1 MQRTLNTVARFFAR
15 GSKKSAV
22 MPAYA
27 NSFMVPAG
35 QPVWMRRDY
44 SRFAEE
50 GYRRNVI
57 AYRAISMIATAAASV
72 PFRLFAEE
80 AGTAR
85 EVTQHPLLTLLK
97 QPTAWQPGV
106 ALFEALHS
114 SRLLAGNA
122 YVHAVGPV
130 GEAPRELHVL
140 RADRITIIAGKHG
153 LPQAYRYTVGQE
165 SWDIPVNPI
174 TGASR
179 VLHLKLFHPLDD
191 WYGLSPVEAAAYS
204 IDQHNQASAWNQSLL
219 QHGARPSGA
228 LIVKAGDGSAG
239 TLTDEQY
246 WRVKRQMEE
255 EFGGHG
261 NAGRPLLLE
270 GGLEW
275 KEMSMSP
282 KDMDFI
288 SSKHASAREIALAFG
303 VPPQLLGIPGDN
315 TYANLAEARI
325 ALWEQTIMPALQHVV
340 DALNHWLVPM
350 FGAGLNLRY
359 DAEAIPAISAK
370 RDAAWARV
378 SAADFLSDDEKR
390 KLLGLSHASTEGGQ
404 A

>member
-1 MQRTLNTVARFFAR
+1 MARFFAR
-15 GSKKSAV
+15 GRKSAV
-22 MPAYA
+22 LPMA

-44 SRFAEE
+44 ARFAEE

-57 AYRAISMIATAAASV
+57 AYRAIATIATAAASV
-72 PFRLFAEE
+72 PFKLFSIGSGVADEI
-80 AGTAR
+80 
-85 EVTQHPLLTLLK
+85 TQHPLLSLLRH
-97 QPTAWQPGV
+97 PTPLQPGG
-106 ALFEALHS
+106 ALFEALHT
-114 SRLLAGNA
+114 SRLLSGNA
-122 YVHAVGPV
+122 YLHAVGPK
-130 GEAPRELHVL
+130 GAPPRELHLL
-140 RADRITIIAGKHG
+140 RADRVTIIAGKQVF
-153 LPQAYRYTVGQE
+153 PQAYRYQVGQE
-165 SWDIPVNPI
+165 TWDMPVDAI

-191 WYGLSPVEAAAYS
+191 WYGLSPMEAAAYS

-228 LIVKAGDGSAG
+228 LIVKSGDGGAG

-255 EFGGHG
+255 EFGGHA

-275 KEMSMSP
+275 KEMSMTP

-325 ALWEQTIMPALQHVV
+325 ALWEQTIVPALQHVA
-340 DALNHWLVPM
+340 DALNRWLVPM
-350 FGAGLNLRY
+350 FGSMLELRY
-359 DAEAIPAISAK
+359 DVEAIPAISAK
-370 RDAAWARV
+370 RDATWERI
-378 SAADFLSDDEKR
+378 SRAAFLSDEEKR
-390 KLLGLSHASTEGGQ
+390 RLLGLSHADEGV
-404 A
+404 AL

>member
-1 MQRTLNTVARFFAR
+1 MQRTLSSVARFFAR
-15 GSKKSAV
+15 RSHKSTSL
-22 MPAYA
+22 PSYS

-44 SRFAEE
+44 GRFAEE

-57 AYRAISMIATAAASV
+57 AYRSIAMISTAAASV
-72 PFRLFAEE
+72 PFRLFSLT
-80 AGTAR
+80 GTISK
-85 EVTQHPLLTLLK
+85 EIIQHPLLSLLK
-97 QPTAWQPGV
+97 QPTGWQPGV

-114 SRLLAGNA
+114 SRLLSGNV
-122 YVHAVGPV
+122 YLHAVGPV
-130 GEAPRELHVL
+130 GEAPRELHML
-140 RADRITIIAGKHG
+140 RPDRVTIIAGKHA
-153 LPQAYRYTVGQE
+153 LPQAYRYQIGQDA
-165 SWDIPVNPI
+165 WDIPVDPI

-179 VLHLKLFHPLDD
+179 VLHLKLFHPMDD
-191 WYGLSPVEAAAYS
+191 WYVLSPVEAAAYS

-228 LIVKAGDGSAG
+228 LIVKAGEGQTG

-255 EFGGHG
+255 EFSGSG

-315 TYANLAEARI
+315 TYANLAEARL
-325 ALWEQTIMPALQHVV
+325 ALWEQTIMPALQHVA

-350 FGAGLNLRY
+350 FGSGLELRY

-370 RDAAWARV
+370 RDAMWDRV
-378 SAADFLSDDEKR
+378 SKADFLSEEEKR
-390 KLLGLSHASTEGGQ
+390 KLLGLSQVTASGGV
-404 A
+404 

>member
-1 MQRTLNTVARFFAR
+1 MQRTLSTMARLFAR
-15 GSKKSAV
+15 RSQKTASI
-22 MPAYA
+22 PAYA

-44 SRFAEE
+44 TRFAEE

-57 AYRAISMIATAAASV
+57 AYRAISMISSSAASV
-72 PFRLFAEE
+72 PFKLFSLSGSQAQ
-80 AGTAR
+80 
-85 EVTQHPLLTLLK
+85 EVLQHPLLTLLR
-97 QPTAWQPGV
+97 QPAQWQPGV

-114 SRLLAGNA
+114 SRLLSGNA
-122 YVHAVGPV
+122 YLHAVGPL
-130 GEAPRELHVL
+130 GEPPRELHML
-140 RADRITIIAGKHG
+140 RADRVTIIAGKRNV
-153 LPQAYRYTVGQE
+153 PQAYRYQVGQE
-165 SWDIPVNPI
+165 SWDIPVDAI
-174 TGASR
+174 TGQSR

-191 WYGLSPVEAAAYS
+191 WYGMSPVEAAAYS

-228 LIVKAGDGSAG
+228 LIVKSGDGQSG
-239 TLTDEQY
+239 MLSDEQY

-255 EFGGHG
+255 EFSGHG

-275 KEMSMSP
+275 KEMSMTP

-315 TYANLAEARI
+315 TYSNLAEARI
-325 ALWEQTIMPALQHVV
+325 ALWEQTVLPALQHVA

-350 FGAGLNLRY
+350 FGSGLELRY

-370 RDAAWARV
+370 RDATWERV
-378 SAADFLSDDEKR
+378 SRADFLSDDEKR
-390 KLLGLSHASTEGGQ
+390 RLLGLSHADTER